1 MVNSSPLDIA
11 GILGYSQK
19 MLSLLSR
26 LNAINKWPLLLI
38 TIISSIGFAMLYSA
52 ADGSFSPWAYKQIIR
67 FIVGFIIMLA
77 IACTDI
83 RTWMSV
89 AYPFYAVSLFLL
101 IGVELMGFVG
111 MGAQRWIDL
120 YFIQL
125 QPSELMKIA
134 LILAI
139 ARYFHLSSL
148 EDIYKIK
155 TLLIPIAL
163 ILLPTVLVMRQPDL
177 GTAMILMMSGAILFF
192 TAGVRIWKFLVVG
205 GGALAA
211 IPVFWSMLHDYQRKR
226 VLIFL
231 DPESDPM
238 KSGYHVTQSK
248 IALGSGGW
256 FGQGFMQGSQSH
268 LNFLPE
274 KQTDFIFTMLSEEF
288 GFMGG
293 LVLVSLFVMLLAYG
307 FRVAIDSRMHF
318 ARLVAIGINST
329 FFLYAFINMSMVM
342 GMLPVVGVPLP
353 LVSYGGTALLTLLM
367 GQGLLLSASL
377 YNESRTGRI

>member
-1 MVNSSPLDIA
+1 
-11 GILGYSQK
+11 
-19 MLSLLSR
+19 MLTLLSR
-26 LNAINKWPLLLI
+26 LNAINKWPLFLV

-67 FIVGFIIMLA
+67 FIVGFMIMLA
-77 IACTDI
+77 IACADI
-83 RTWMSV
+83 RTWMSL
-89 AYPFYAVSLFLL
+89 AYPFYALSLILL

-134 LILAI
+134 LILAL

-155 TLLIPIAL
+155 NLIIPIVL
-163 ILLPTVLVMRQPDL
+163 IFIPTILVMRQPDL
-177 GTAMILMMSGAILFF
+177 GTAMILILSGVMLFF
-192 TAGVRIWKFLVVG
+192 VAGVRLWKFIVVG
-205 GGALAA
+205 AAALAA
-211 IPVFWSMLHDYQRKR
+211 IPVFWSMLHEYQRKR
-226 VLIFL
+226 ILIFL
-231 DPESDPM
+231 NPESDPM

-268 LNFLPE
+268 LSFLPE
-274 KQTDFIFTMLSEEF
+274 KQTDFIFTMFSEEF
-288 GFMGG
+288 GFIGG
-293 LVLVSLFVMLLAYG
+293 LVLVSLFVMLLIYG
-307 FRVAIDSRMHF
+307 LQVALSSRMHF
-318 ARLVAIGINST
+318 ARLVAIGINSV

-353 LVSYGGTALLTLLM
+353 LVSYGGTALLTLMM
-367 GQGLLLSASL
+367 GQGLLLSSSL